1 MAKTHPFLSIH
12 SHGLIRVGA
21 CTPLATVGDPMANAE
36 AAITLAHEGHKA
48 HADLL
53 VFPGESA
60 TGEVEL
66 EGQAA

>member
-21 CTPLATVGDPMANAE
+21 CTPVATVGDPAANAE
-36 AAITLAHEGHKA
+36 AVIALAHDGHKA

-53 VFPGESA
+53 VFP
-60 TGEVEL
+60 EL
-66 EGQAA
+66 